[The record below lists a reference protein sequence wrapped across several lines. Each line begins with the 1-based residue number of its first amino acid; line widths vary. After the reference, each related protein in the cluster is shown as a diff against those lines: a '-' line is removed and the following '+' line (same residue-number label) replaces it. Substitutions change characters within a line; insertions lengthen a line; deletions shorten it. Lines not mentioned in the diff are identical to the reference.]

1 MELDAATVM
10 LQWATGG
17 LAFCWV
23 TTRHRIAGIGYGW
36 LLRAVYLVM
45 ALLGVVLGRVLG
57 HEGAGAAGRD
67 VSALAL
73 GAAASVALIIS
84 ITRRTVEM
92 SGRETLRAQR
102 RQTIAAMAGRDRPS
116 DREADAEAEAVAE
129 PVAEP
134 VAVPV
139 AVAEAVPVAVAEA
152 QRRASSVVTGA
163 AGAPASRRGAGAE
176 FAPGLDLVAPILG
189 LVGLAFAAH
198 AVGGPYAL
206 ALVRLVAGAAFLGAV
221 TDAMLLGHW
230 YLTQPGLPRSLLEE
244 INRWVGYTWPVEI
257 AALLWPTGMLQ
268 VFSGEVDDGWSGVLG
283 YTWATCALTTIALVV
298 VVRIALREKYYSAV
312 MSATGLLYLAIL
324 TAFGTDLIARA
335 VLSP

>member
-23 TTRHRIAGIGYGW
+23 TTRHRVAGIGYGW
-36 LLRAVYLVM
+36 LLRSVYGAMAV
-45 ALLGVVLGRVLG
+45 LGVVLGRVLG
-57 HEGAGAAGRD
+57 HDGTGAVGRD
-67 VSALAL
+67 VAALAVA
-73 GAAASVALIIS
+73 AAASVALTVS
-84 ITRRTVEM
+84 IMRRKVEM
-92 SGRETLRAQR
+92 SGREILRAQR
-102 RQTIAAMAGRDRPS
+102 RQSIAAMAGRAGP
-116 DREADAEAEAVAE
+116 AAPGVQAEAEGDARE
-129 PVAEP
+129 GPV
-134 VAVPV
+134 
-139 AVAEAVPVAVAEA
+139 
-152 QRRASSVVTGA
+152 GA
-163 AGAPASRRGAGAE
+163 LVGGSLGGAGSDDVQAAPRSAE
-176 FAPGLDLVAPILG
+176 FPPGLDLVAPLVG

-283 YTWATCALTTIALVV
+283 YTWATCAITTIALVV

-324 TAFGTDLIARA
+324 TAFGTDLVARA